1 MAILKLAFD
10 RSARRIDVDGRLHVD
25 RSHLS
30 KAQVSPY
37 YGSEIPG
44 FDVLGLEPSKVYR
57 LLRDPVELERAAP
70 TAARLPILSKHVP
83 TTVDD
88 PQTELVVGAIGSD
101 VLFEMPY
108 LDGDLCVWDAA
119 AIAGIDSEQIRELSM
134 AYRYVPVMEAGDF
147 EGQPYDGKMTE
158 INFNHL
164 ALVPVGRAGA
174 DVVVA
179 DSAPIIFKES
189 AMKMSKT
196 GKALFAALCA
206 ISPLLAADSAL
217 PALVGQANPKT
228 FKRND
233 VAPKLLALDA
243 SLDSNKL
250 DAVIDAIL
258 DVEQGPDMKSSE
270 TVKPAPTVGDESP
283 ADKVKALLAGK
294 VEDSVI
300 EEICAMI
307 APPAA
312 EDAFPEKK
320 EEGMSK
326 EKVEA
331 AMDGLRKSLCEAEE
345 ARRDVRSVVGD
356 VATNL
361 GSAEVYGFAL
371 DHMKVDH
378 KDVEGVP
385 ALRALFRVA
394 HTPGREVTPRIAQDG
409 DAMAKQFPNA
419 ARFRTA

>member
-1 MAILKLAFD
+1 MPILKLAFD
-10 RSARRIDVDGRLHVD
+10 RTARRIDVDGRLHVD
-25 RSHLS
+25 RSHIS
-30 KAQVSPY
+30 KSQVSPY

-44 FDVLGLEPSKVYR
+44 FDILGLEPTKVYR

-70 TAARLPILSKHVP
+70 TFARLPILSKHVP
-83 TTVDD
+83 VTVDE
-88 PQTELVVGAIGSD
+88 PQPDLVVGAIGSD
-101 VLFEMPY
+101 IAFNDPY
-108 LDGDLCVWDAA
+108 LDADLCVWDAK
-119 AIAGIDSEQIRELSM
+119 AIAGIETEQVVELSC
-134 AYRYVPVMEAGDF
+134 AYRYVPVMETGEF

-158 INFNHL
+158 IQANHL
-164 ALVPVGRAGA
+164 ALVEVGRAGA

-179 DSAPIIFKES
+179 DAKPFIFNKES

-206 ISPLLAADSAL
+206 VSSVLAADSAL
-217 PALVGQANPKT
+217 PALVGLANPKT
-228 FKRND
+228 FKKD
-233 VAPKLLALDA
+233 EAKAKLLALDA

-250 DAVIDAIL
+250 DAVLDAIL
-258 DVEQGPDMKSSE
+258 DVEQPEAK
-270 TVKPAPTVGDESP
+270 TPAPTVGDESP

-307 APPAA
+307 APEAA
-312 EDAFPEKK
+312 EDEKPEPGVKP
-320 EEGMSK
+320 EEVK
-326 EKVEA
+326 A
-331 AMDGLRKSLCEAEE
+331 AMDGLRKELAEAEE
-345 ARRDVRSVVGD
+345 ARRDVRPVVGD

-378 KDVEGVP
+378 KDVDSVP

-394 HTPGREVTPRIAQDG
+394 RAPGRDVPPRIAQDG
-409 DAMAKQFPNA
+409 DAMGKMFPNA
-419 ARFRTA
+419 NRFKNA